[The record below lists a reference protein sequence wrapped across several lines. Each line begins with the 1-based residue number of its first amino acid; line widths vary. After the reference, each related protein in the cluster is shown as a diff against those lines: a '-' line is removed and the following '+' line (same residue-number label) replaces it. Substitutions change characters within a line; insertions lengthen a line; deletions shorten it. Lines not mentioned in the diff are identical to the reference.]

1 MNEFIIYL
9 IPLLTVAALLFL
21 ILLAATTEKEKA
33 ERFNFSILGVIG
45 VNSALFFVVIIAH
58 IQLRRE
64 FLGSGLVYLE
74 YFYLVM
80 YLVILVVTLDAYLI
94 SVGWQVRFLNYK
106 DHLIPKLLYW
116 PFLFGSGAIITWLA
130 LHLFDPTLYIRCL

>member
-1 MNEFIIYL
+1 M
-9 IPLLTVAALLFL
+9 LTVAALLFL
-21 ILLAATTEKEKA
+21 ILLAATTEREKA
-33 ERFNFSILGVIG
+33 DRFDFSILGVIG

-80 YLVILVVTLDAYLI
+80 YFTILLVTLDAYLI
-94 SVGWQVRFLNYK
+94 SAGWQVRLLHYK

-116 PFLFGSGAIITWLA
+116 PFLFGAGAIITWLA
-130 LHLFDPTLYIRCL
+130 LYLLDPIQQARCQ

>member
-9 IPLLTVAALLFL
+9 IPWLTVAALLFL
-21 ILLAATTEKEKA
+21 ILLTTTTEKDKA
-33 ERFNFSILGVIG
+33 ERFDFSILGVVG

-58 IQLRRE
+58 IQLRQE

-80 YLVILVVTLDAYLI
+80 YLVIMLVTLDAYLI
-94 SVGWQVRFLNYK
+94 SIGWQVWILNYK

-116 PFLFGSGAIITWLA
+116 PFLFGTGAIITWLA
-130 LHLFDPTLYIRCL
+130 LTLLHPAQRISCP